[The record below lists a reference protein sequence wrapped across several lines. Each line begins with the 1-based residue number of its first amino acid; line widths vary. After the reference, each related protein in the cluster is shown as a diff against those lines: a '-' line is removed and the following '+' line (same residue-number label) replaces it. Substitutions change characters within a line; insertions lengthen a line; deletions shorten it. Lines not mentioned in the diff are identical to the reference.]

1 MQKAE
6 NRRGG
11 FLNSRGFTLIE
22 VIAVL
27 VLLGILSA
35 VIFFAA
41 SDRDTELHPATE
53 ALKFHLRYA
62 QTQAMNRN
70 TIAPDNLN
78 RTANPWG
85 IQCDRNRYRLFER
98 DPVLGDV
105 TRILPDIPEGGLDP
119 DGWVSLQDK
128 HARTNAAF
136 TLLFDDRGIPYNGN
150 LAQPLAAALTIRVTD
165 TRTGAS
171 RTFRVR
177 RLTGFVEQTV
187 PPEPAP

>member
-6 NRRGG
+6 SRKGR
-11 FLNSRGFTLIE
+11 FVNSRGFTLIE

-35 VIFFAA
+35 LIYYAGGGN
-41 SDRDTELHPATE
+41 RDGELHAATE

-70 TIAPDNLN
+70 TIAPDDLN

-105 TRILPDIPEGGLDP
+105 TRTLPDMDLDAE
-119 DGWVSLQDK
+119 GWVSLTAK
-128 HARTNAAF
+128 GLRTNAAF
-136 TLLFDDRGIPYNGN
+136 TLLFDDRGIPYNVD
-150 LAQPLAAALTIRVTD
+150 LAHPLTAALTITVTN
-165 TRTGAS
+165 TRTGTS

-177 RLTGFVEQTV
+177 RLTGFVEQLV